1 MKELLTVFLCSTY
14 SDLVQ
19 ERAAVIQAVQRLK
32 LQHDAMEFFGAR
44 PSRAIETCL
53 KEVRGSDLLVV
64 IVAHRYGSFI
74 PDEKISYT
82 EAEYRE
88 GHRLG
93 KPCLVYF
100 RDERVPVLP
109 GNFETRAGGLRA
121 LRRFKDLLHS
131 RHTVHPFKD
140 AHDLAL
146 QVAVDIAEPLEA
158 LKSTASAAA
167 RHPQPDPEVRF
178 RELWEEAMGTG
189 LDPAELH
196 ARMRRAVSGLLVAEH
211 RRPPRVLLS
220 HAQADGE
227 VVRAFGEGLRR
238 QGVELWPEA
247 ARAASDDNIVEQI
260 SRGLEQADFVV
271 FFMSSVSLSRR
282 STTIELNYAILHR
295 LTSAGGARIV
305 PVLLDD
311 VAIPSV
317 LNADSPCIDL
327 RDGDVRRAVE
337 VMMGTIRQSRDD
349 G

>member
-1 MKELLTVFLCSTY
+1 MKETLTVFLCSTY

-19 ERAAVIQAVQRLK
+19 ERAAVIQAIQRLK

-44 PSRAIETCL
+44 PDGVIENCL
-53 KEVRGSDLLVV
+53 REVRGSDLLVV
-64 IVAHRYGSFI
+64 IVAHRYGSFV

-100 RDERVPVLP
+100 RDESVPVLP
-109 GNFETRAGGLRA
+109 GSFETRTRGLQA
-121 LRRFKDLLHS
+121 LRRFKKLLRS
-131 RHTVHPFKD
+131 RHMVHPFKD
-140 AHDLAL
+140 AHELAL

-158 LKSTASAAA
+158 LKSTASAAV
-167 RHPQPDPEVRF
+167 RHPQPDPAVRF

-196 ARMRRAVSGLLVAEH
+196 ARMRRAVSDLLVAGH

-227 VVRAFGEGLRR
+227 IVRAFGEALQR
-238 QGVELWPEA
+238 QGVELWPNG
-247 ARAASDDNIVEQI
+247 ARATSDDNIVEQI
-260 SRGLEQADFVV
+260 TRGLEQADFVV

-282 STTIELNYAILHR
+282 STSIELNYAIMHR

-305 PVLLDD
+305 PVRLDD

-317 LNADSPCIDL
+317 LNADNPCIDL
-327 RDGDVRRAVE
+327 RDGDVPRAVE
-337 VMMGTIRQSRDD
+337 LMMGTIRHTRDD
-349 G
+349 A